1 MKKAILLLF
10 FSALFLSVTNGQK
23 LTDIYKNGPVK
34 LIPDKTYGSGNNW
47 ESLFNL
53 YYDTLKINERE
64 REQYKKIIVAPDGS
78 VFMSHKNRHEIWKFG
93 PDGKFLKR
101 FGSQGGKLSQFQS
114 VPSIQPVI
122 DGKYIFTSDVNGRLK
137 FFDLEGN
144 YFKSISLKYM
154 LGAFQPID
162 NGELLLEGIVMWDG
176 EKPGSKFGSY
186 KWRHIIVKL
195 NIYAETEKVVFDIF
209 ENPVIKFYKTNNPDS
224 LQFFP
229 ISPEADKIYLP
240 DRLVFSKPVFT
251 ILKDGQFLCSDTRTG
266 IVKVLDK
273 NGKQEYNFN
282 LDIKPVAITLKDAGD
297 NYNRM
302 NQDLIKRMEEVKN
315 MTDITQERKNSI
327 IRIYKMDVGNIERYK
342 DLNNY
347 YPYLPYFANIIPDD
361 EGNLLIFEFTKK
373 DEVKSNIFNVIACDK
388 TGKSLARTSF
398 VCDDYDLSFSESTFV
413 ISKGFVYAIA
423 KLKNFKGMP
432 LRLVRFKM
440 SN

>member
-273 NGKQEYNFN
+273 KHLLEIAALKGKANDLQT
-282 LDIKPVAITLKDAGD
+282 DIDAHKTKTTAEVEHLKNSSVAWEVKYQTLAEWYDEAKAEIDRYAKLTLTLRDQIKEQDALLASKD
-297 NYNRM
+297 NY
-302 NQDLIKRMEEVKN
+302 I
-315 MTDITQERKNSI
+315 
-327 IRIYKMDVGNIERYK
+327 G
-342 DLNNY
+342 
-347 YPYLPYFANIIPDD
+347 
-361 EGNLLIFEFTKK
+361 
-373 DEVKSNIFNVIACDK
+373 
-388 TGKSLARTSF
+388 
-398 VCDDYDLSFSESTFV
+398 DLSKLMDSCTGQLKVALDKQVGLQQRINSLTTLGKIET
-413 ISKGFVYAIA
+413 IAGAGLLVYFIVRMVA
-423 KLKNFKGMP
+423 K
-432 LRLVRFKM
+432 
-440 SN
+440 